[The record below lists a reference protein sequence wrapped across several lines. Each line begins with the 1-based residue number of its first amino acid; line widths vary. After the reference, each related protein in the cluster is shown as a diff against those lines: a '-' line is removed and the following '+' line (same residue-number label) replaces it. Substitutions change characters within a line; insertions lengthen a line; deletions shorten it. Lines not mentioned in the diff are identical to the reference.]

1 MSIEAL
7 QRELQNPSEMEIEL
21 KQRLSRLTDHL
32 IQKQAQVWSSLNH
45 DNGSNS
51 LGSYVLNAK
60 NTTFLYNYQTAKDA
74 PST

>member
-45 DNGSNS
+45 DNWSNS

-60 NTTFLYNYQTAKDA
+60 NTSFLCN
-74 PST
+74 